1 MCKSPKHEPTDSYFY
16 TSKHLAVCMMRSD
29 TFNSHVEPVR
39 TQMTYMQKMNISEMN
54 TQNIPNLYVC
64 SFYKSESK
72 GIIADENLLQVCYTY
87 NIESEIVIVI
97 ESSTEESEPKSV
109 RKSFNTNKVKDA
121 IDKTEDEEIS
131 VTDNPVI
138 NYPRYFNLFECGKN
152 FLNNIDYTCERA
164 CMATS
169 KDKYYTEMC
178 NTLSDYNDRNNM
190 PLSNA
195 KIR

>member
-1 MCKSPKHEPTDSYFY
+1 MTGVQQIPISHNFS
-16 TSKHLAVCMMRSD
+16 SD
-29 TFNSHVEPVR
+29 
-39 TQMTYMQKMNISEMN
+39 
-54 TQNIPNLYVC
+54 
-64 SFYKSESK
+64 ESK
-72 GIIADENLLQVCYTY
+72 PKGIVADKILLQVCYTY

-109 RKSFNTNKVKDA
+109 RKSFNTNKVKDT
-121 IDKTEDEEIS
+121 IGKTEDEEIS